1 MYYKIKGN
9 SNLVRDKNTNAILSI
24 DSIEYQNHKKI
35 KEIKQNQ
42 DFRMEKIEHE
52 VNTIKNDLN
61 VIKDLLLEI
70 KNGTK

>member
-24 DSIEYQNHKKI
+24 NSIEYENHKKI
-35 KEIKQNQ
+35 KEVKQNQ
-42 DFRMEKIEHE
+42 DFRMEKIEYE
-52 VNTIKNDLN
+52 VNTIKNDLDT
-61 VIKDLLLEI
+61 IKNLLLEI

>member
-61 VIKDLLLEI
+61 AIKDLLLEI